1 LRPEKP
7 HGMKYSLRRSIHA
20 QWRDATVLFQESKGA
35 LFLFVTLVFGGA
47 ILFCFFYKDP
57 ETGASITFLEALYGT
72 FALLF
77 FQDSLPYPHSGFLQI
92 FYFIIPILGLVVV
105 AEGVIRFGAALTNK
119 GERGQKWQVA
129 MASTYSGHVIIC
141 GIGKVGYR
149 VALELLKNNR
159 EIIAIESNP
168 EGKFIEKIKALGIPV
183 ILADAR
189 RSENLIKAGV
199 KKADAVITCT
209 DDDLA
214 NLDIALDTRE
224 INPNAKIVLRMFD
237 PDLARRVERGF
248 GIHTAF
254 SVSALAAPTFAA
266 ASMRFN
272 VRTSFYIGD
281 ELMNISEFI
290 VQPDGSVNGLT
301 TGQVER
307 QIDLSVISVTDGEK
321 KTYHPD
327 PEHVLNPNSKILV
340 MGSLQSLQ
348 KLDQLNRK

>member
-1 LRPEKP
+1 
-7 HGMKYSLRRSIHA
+7 MKYSLRRLFRA
-20 QWRDATVLFQESKGA
+20 QWRDATVLFQESRGA

-47 ILFCFFYKDP
+47 VLFSIFYKDP
-57 ETGASITFLEALYGT
+57 DTGASITFLEALYGT

-105 AEGVIRFGAALTNK
+105 AEGVIRFGSALTNK
-119 GERGQKWQVA
+119 AERGQKWQVA

-149 VALELLKNNR
+149 VALELIKNNR

-168 EGKFIEKIKALGIPV
+168 EGRFVEKVKALGIPV

-224 INPNAKIVLRMFD
+224 INPNAKIVMRMFD
-237 PDLARRVERGF
+237 PDLAHRVERGF

-272 VRTSFYIGD
+272 VRTSFYVGD

-290 VQPDGSVNGLT
+290 VQPGGSINGLT
-301 TGQVER
+301 IEQVER
-307 QIDLSVISVTDGEK
+307 QIDLSVVSLIDGDQK
-321 KTYHPD
+321 IFHPA
-327 PEHVLNPNSKILV
+327 PEQTLNPNSKLLV
-340 MGSLQSLQ
+340 MGSLESLH

>member
-1 LRPEKP
+1 M
-7 HGMKYSLRRSIHA
+7 HYSYLSLSFLAERSYSAFSTKI
-20 QWRDATVLFQESKGA
+20 QIQEHRSLSWKH
-35 LFLFVTLVFGGA
+35 
-47 ILFCFFYKDP
+47 YM
-57 ETGASITFLEALYGT
+57 
-72 FALLF
+72 ALLHCYSF
-77 FQDSLPYPHSGFLQI
+77 KNSLPYPHSGFLQI

-105 AEGVIRFGAALTNK
+105 AEGVIRFGTALTNK

-129 MASTYSGHVIIC
+129 MASTHSGHVIIC

-149 VALELLKNNR
+149 VALELIKNNR

-168 EGKFIEKIKALGIPV
+168 EGKFVEKVKALGIPV

-290 VQPDGSVNGLT
+290 VQPGGSINGMT
-301 TGQVER
+301 IEQVER
-307 QIDLSVISVTDGEK
+307 QIDLSVVSLIDGDK
-321 KTYHPD
+321 KILHPD
-327 PEHVLNPNSKILV
+327 PEQALNPNSKMLV
-340 MGSLQSLQ
+340 MGSLESLQ